1 MTDAAPLPLRPPD
14 DDGAWAAWMAAAQ
27 AGDREAYRRLLRAI
41 LPYVRAMT
49 SRAFRETADA
59 EDATQDILIA
69 LHEVRASYD
78 PSRPFKPWLAGIA
91 RHRIIDRLRQRG
103 RFLAREISLGPEHE
117 TFPTA
122 ASNQENMS
130 IDAHTLNAAIDR
142 LPDGQRVAVRELK
155 LREGTLQSVSA
166 TTGIS
171 EGALKVATHRGIK
184 RLRAMLTGRTGA

>member
-1 MTDAAPLPLRPPD
+1 MTDVARTSPQPLD
-14 DDGAWAAWMAAAQ
+14 DNAKWAAWMKAAQ
-27 AGDREAYRRLLRAI
+27 AGDRHAYRLLLRAI

-59 EDATQDILIA
+59 EDVAQDILIA

-103 RFLAREISLGPEHE
+103 RRLARETPLVYEHE
-117 TFPTA
+117 TFATA
-122 ASNQENMS
+122 ASNVEDMT
-130 IDAHTLNAAIDR
+130 IDSHTLHAAIDR
-142 LPDGQRVAVRELK
+142 LPEGQRMAVRELK
-155 LREGTLQSVSA
+155 LREGTLHDVSA
-166 TTGIS
+166 STGIS

-184 RLRAMLTGRTGA
+184 RLRAMLTGRTEA

>member
-1 MTDAAPLPLRPPD
+1 MTDAARSAPKPPD
-14 DDGAWAAWMAAAQ
+14 DDAAWAAWMAAAQ
-27 AGDREAYRRLLRAI
+27 AGDRDAYRRLLRAI

-49 SRAFRETADA
+49 SRAFRESADA
-59 EDATQDILIA
+59 EDVAQDVLIA

-103 RFLAREISLGPEHE
+103 RRLARETSLGPEHE
-117 TFPTA
+117 TFAAT
-122 ASNQENMS
+122 ASNVEDMT
-130 IDAHTLNAAIDR
+130 IDSHTLNAAIDR
-142 LPDGQRVAVRELK
+142 LPEGQRVAVRELK
-155 LREGTLQSVSA
+155 LREGTLHAVSA

-184 RLRAMLTGRTGA
+184 RLRAMLTGRTDS

>member
-1 MTDAAPLPLRPPD
+1 
-14 DDGAWAAWMAAAQ
+14 MACAQ
-27 AGDREAYRRLLRAI
+27 AGDRDAYRRLLRAI

-59 EDATQDILIA
+59 EDVAQDILIA

-103 RFLAREISLGPEHE
+103 RHLSREIPLGPEHE
-117 TFPTA
+117 TFATS
-122 ASNQENMS
+122 ASNQEDMS

-155 LREGTLQSVSA
+155 LREGTLHAVSA
-166 TTGIS
+166 ATGIS

-184 RLRAMLTGRTGA
+184 RLRAMLTGRTDA